1 MAIWAKRR
9 GRDGFINQDS
19 KGAIMS
25 DAIILNLTQHPATPE
40 QVAAGVVDLIGDDLE
55 TLKFLLTFEDMKSTI
70 YRHARAD
77 RLAEMVAD
85 IVLNGNPDYLHED
98 GTAIHCMIGGAPFL
112 MGPLEAALLKDNRVP
127 VYAFSVRESVEA
139 PQADGSV
146 RKANVFR
153 HGGFVS

>member
-1 MAIWAKRR
+1 MRSSHPDLARLILDIISLDYHETVMAAAGHQAEQNLHETVEKHP
-9 GRDGFINQDS
+9 FLLVVE
-19 KGAIMS
+19 GAIP
-25 DAIILNLTQHPATPE
+25 TKE
-40 QVAAGVVDLIGDDLE
+40 
-55 TLKFLLTFEDMKSTI
+55 
-70 YRHARAD
+70 
-77 RLAEMVAD
+77 
-85 IVLNGNPDYLHED
+85 NG
-98 GTAIHCMIGGAPFL
+98 IHCMIGGAPFL

>member
-1 MAIWAKRR
+1 
-9 GRDGFINQDS
+9 
-19 KGAIMS
+19 MS

-98 GTAIHCMIGGAPFL
+98 GTAI
-112 MGPLEAALLKDNRVP
+112 N
-127 VYAFSVRESVEA
+127 
-139 PQADGSV
+139 
-146 RKANVFR
+146 
-153 HGGFVS
+153 